1 MRRHP
6 SGNWD
11 MGTMVLVDNV
21 TPSILAKGRQK
32 QHKHL
37 ERVPDSQ
44 NLRNIPVLVANSKR
58 FISGAI

>member
-1 MRRHP
+1 
-6 SGNWD
+6 
-11 MGTMVLVDNV
+11 MVLVANV

-32 QHKHL
+32 QHKRL